1 MRLAA
6 RILKI
11 LLLLFF
17 TVSIILF
24 TASLV
29 LQDKVAD
36 IVLKS
41 LNKNLSTKLDIG
53 SFRLSFLRKFPNAS
67 LELKDVVVHSSPG
80 FQASAFKGI
89 NTDTLLSAR
98 FVSAEFKLT
107 DIYKGIYNIE
117 RIAVRAGKL
126 NIYSDTA
133 GFVNYNI
140 SLKNHASS
148 TDNITI
154 NLERINLTDIS
165 TYYNDLSIKLIMNG
179 VIKTGRFKSR
189 IDGDIIDLTAVA
201 DLRIDR
207 FQLYGTVITRS
218 VVAGL
223 DLAMESTKKGYLF
236 KRGKLTI
243 EDWVFGLSGSVSAE
257 DFLDLKV
264 TGKNI
269 DLSRIGNYF
278 PEKYAKMA
286 AGYDPSGLMQV
297 TSSFKGVL
305 SHASNPHIEIKALF
319 ENGRIKYRNSNLAI
333 NNVSF
338 EGFFTNGAKNLL
350 ETSTIK
356 ISNVKAKLGS
366 GEFRGSLVISQLKN
380 PSAEILLN
388 GKVFPGELK
397 EFFDLSTFSTASGSI
412 DVDLKLITSLKFTE
426 KLTLAQIIDLKPEAN
441 LSFNSVNLGLKNDS
455 LLFSEIT
462 GVVNIGRSVQATDLR
477 FDYKGEKIKL
487 DGEFSN
493 LPEWID
499 GRPVQL
505 IATADI
511 SFNKL
516 VPEHYL
522 SSTYTSDKSG
532 EKRTAF
538 KMPDNLILDI
548 NFRIDSLDYKT
559 FSSTKIEGSLTYKPD
574 LLTFKSLNMNALSGT
589 IAGSGFIFQNGN
601 KSVITKGNFDVNS
614 IDINKT
620 FITFHNFGQEF
631 LKSENIRGSLSG
643 TLSLL
648 LPLDSMLKPQI
659 KSLTAEGKYLL
670 TNGSLVNFEPV
681 KELATFVELSE
692 LEKISF
698 QQLEN
703 DFFIR
708 NNFLFIPQ
716 MDVKSSVAD
725 LSVNGKH
732 SFDNEYEYHV
742 KILLSE
748 ILSKKR
754 KKNKSNVTEFG
765 VVEDDGLGRT
775 SLLLKVNGKGESI
788 KVGYDIKAAGNEVK
802 NNIKSERQTLK
813 TILNQEYGWFKKDSI
828 PIQKPVEKKSRFNIN
843 WDEEDSVK
851 TPATPASVKKKID

>member
-1 MRLAA
+1 MRSTAKV
-6 RILKI
+6 LKI
-11 LLLLFF
+11 LLLLLF
-17 TVSIILF
+17 TVSVILF

-36 IVLKS
+36 IILKS

-53 SFRLSFLRKFPNAS
+53 SFRLSFLRKFPKAS
-67 LELKDVVVHSSPG
+67 LELKNVVVHSSPG
-80 FQASAFKGI
+80 FNAAAFKGI

-117 RIAVRAGKL
+117 RVAVRSGRL

-133 GFVNYNI
+133 GHVNYNI
-140 SLKNHASS
+140 YLKSNASS

-165 TYYNDLSIKLIMNG
+165 TYYNDLSIRLITNG

-201 DLRIDR
+201 DLRINR
-207 FQLYGTVITRS
+207 FQLYGVTITKPII
-218 VVAGL
+218 AGL
-223 DLAMESTKKGYLF
+223 DLALEKTKKGFLF
-236 KRGKLTI
+236 KKGKLTV
-243 EDWVFGLSGSVSAE
+243 EGWDFGLNGSVSAE
-257 DFLDLKV
+257 NFLDLKV
-264 TGKNI
+264 SGKNI
-269 DLSRIGNYF
+269 DISKIRSYF
-278 PEKYAKMA
+278 PEKYAKMVA
-286 AGYDPSGLMQV
+286 EYDPSGLVQV

-305 SHASNPHIEIKALF
+305 SHSSNPHIEIKALL
-319 ENGRIKYRNSNLAI
+319 ENGSIKYRKSNLTI
-333 NNVSF
+333 NDVSF
-338 EGFFTNGAKNLL
+338 EGVFTNGTKNLL
-350 ETSTIK
+350 ETGAIK
-356 ISNVKAKLGS
+356 FTNVKSKLGS
-366 GEFRGSLVISQLKN
+366 GEYSGSVVISQLKD
-380 PSAEILLN
+380 PVAEILLK
-388 GKVFPGELK
+388 GRVFPGELK
-397 EFFDLSTFSTASGSI
+397 EFFDLKALSTASGSA
-412 DVDLKLITSLKFTE
+412 DVDLKLITSLKIPE
-426 KLTLAQIIDLKPEAN
+426 KLTLSHIIELKPEAD
-441 LSFNSVNLGLKNDS
+441 LTFNSMNLGLKNDS
-455 LLFSEIT
+455 LLINEIN
-462 GVVNIGRSVQATDLR
+462 GNINVGTSIQTNDLR
-477 FDYKGEKIKL
+477 FDYKGAKIKITG
-487 DGEFSN
+487 DFSN
-493 LPEWID
+493 LPEWLD
-499 GRPVQL
+499 GRPVKL

-511 SFNKL
+511 SL
-516 VPEHYL
+516 DRLAPESYL
-522 SSTYTSDKSG
+522 NSTHPSEKSG
-532 EKRTAF
+532 EKKTAF

-548 NFRIDSLDYKT
+548 NFKVDSLSYKT
-559 FSSTKIEGSLTYKPD
+559 FSSARIVGSLTYKPG
-574 LLTFKSLNMNALSGT
+574 LLTFKSLNMNALNGT
-589 IAGSGFIFQNGN
+589 IAGSGFVFQNGN
-601 KSVITKGNFDVNS
+601 KSLITKGNFDVDG

-643 TLSLL
+643 SLSLL

-670 TNGSLVNFEPV
+670 TDGSLVNFEPV

-725 LSVNGKH
+725 LSINGKH

-754 KKNKSNVTEFG
+754 KKNRSNVTEFG

-775 SLLLKVNGKGESI
+775 SLLLKIIGKGESI
-788 KVGYDIKAAGNEVK
+788 KVGYDIKAAGSKVK
-802 NNIKSERQTLK
+802 ENIKSERQTLK

-828 PIQKPVEKKSRFNIN
+828 PIPKPAEKKSRFKIN
-843 WDEEDSVK
+843 WDGEDSSK
-851 TPATPASVKKKID
+851 SPAIP

>member
-1 MRLAA
+1 MRFAA
-6 RILKI
+6 KILKI

-17 TVSIILF
+17 TVAIILF

-29 LQDKVAD
+29 LQDKVAE

-53 SFRLSFLRKFPNAS
+53 SFRLSFLRKFPKAS

-133 GFVNYNI
+133 GHDNYDI
-140 SLKNHASS
+140 SVKSNTSS

-165 TYYNDLSIKLIMNG
+165 TYYNDLSINLIING

-189 IDGDIIDLTAVA
+189 IDGDIIDLTSLA
-201 DLRIDR
+201 DLRINR
-207 FQLYGTVITRS
+207 FQLYGTVITTP

-223 DLAMESTKKGYLF
+223 DLALQRTKKGYLF
-236 KRGKLTI
+236 KKGKLTI

-269 DLSRIGNYF
+269 DLSRIKNYI
-278 PEKYAKMA
+278 PEKYTKIL

-305 SHASNPHIEIKALF
+305 SHSSNPHIEIQAQF
-319 ENGRIKYRNSNLAI
+319 EKGQIKFRKSNLTI

-338 EGFFTNGAKNLL
+338 EGSFTNGAKNLL
-350 ETSTIK
+350 ETSTLK
-356 ISNVKAKLGS
+356 ISNIKAKLGS
-366 GEFRGSLVISQLKN
+366 GEYRGSLIISRLKN

-397 EFFDLSTFSTASGSI
+397 DFFDLQTLSTASGSI
-412 DVDLKLITSLKFTE
+412 DLNLKLITSLKLPE
-426 KLTLAQIIDLKPEAN
+426 KLTLSQIIDLKPEAN
-441 LSFNSVNLGLKNDS
+441 LTFNSVNLGLKSDS
-455 LLFSEIT
+455 LLFNKIN
-462 GVVNIGRSVQATDLR
+462 GNVNIGSSIQATDLR
-477 FDYKGEKIKL
+477 FDYKGEKIKIN
-487 DGEFSN
+487 GEFDN
-493 LPEWID
+493 LLEWLD
-499 GRPVQL
+499 GRPVQM
-505 IATADI
+505 IVTADI

-522 SSTYTSDKSG
+522 SSNYSSDKPG

-548 NFRIDSLDYKT
+548 NFKIDSLDYKA
-559 FSSTKIEGSLTYKPD
+559 FSSTKIYGSLTYKPG

-589 IAGSGFIFQNGN
+589 IAGSGFVFQNGN
-601 KSVITKGNFDVNS
+601 KSVITKGNFDLNS

-620 FITFHNFGQEF
+620 FATFHNFGQEF

-648 LPLDSMLKPQI
+648 LPLDSMLRPQI

-670 TNGSLVNFEPV
+670 KNGSLVNFEPV

-692 LEKISF
+692 LEKINF

-754 KKNKSNVTEFG
+754 KKNKSTVTEFG

-775 SLLLKVNGKGESI
+775 SLLLKIIGKGENM

-802 NNIKSERQTLK
+802 NNIKFERQTLK

-828 PIQKPVEKKSRFNIN
+828 PIQKPVEKKSRFKIN

-851 TPATPASVKKKID
+851 TPAAPAAAKKKID